1 MEITGIIL
9 RLEKTEK
16 VSEKFQKRR
25 IILDYTENIK
35 FPQII
40 ELTLIQSNV
49 DLANKLNQGDEV
61 KVMFNLR
68 GKEAVDKNGIKRVY
82 NTLEVWKIE
91 VIKTSPDFVE
101 LPVSETENTDNE
113 NYVLPF

>member
-9 RLEKTEK
+9 RIEKTETF
-16 VSEKFQKRR
+16 SEKFKKRKFV
-25 IILDYTENIK
+25 LEYTENIK

-40 ELTLIQSNV
+40 EFTLVQNNI

-61 KVMFNLR
+61 KVMFNLK
-68 GKEAVDKNGIKRVY
+68 GKEALDKNGVKRVY

-91 VIKTSPDFVE
+91 VIKTSLDFVE
-101 LPVSETENTDNE
+101 LPVNSIENENNE

>member
-9 RLEKTEK
+9 RIEKTEN
-16 VSEKFQKRR
+16 VSGKFKKRR

-40 ELTLIQSNV
+40 ELTLVQNNI

-101 LPVSETENTDNE
+101 LPVTHTEEPDNE
-113 NYVLPF
+113 NDVLPF

>member
-9 RLEKTEK
+9 RIEKTEN
-16 VSEKFQKRR
+16 VSEKFKKRR
-25 IILDYTENIK
+25 LILDYTENIK

-40 ELTLIQSNV
+40 ELTLVQSNV

-91 VIKTSPDFVE
+91 VIKKSPDFVE
-101 LPVSETENTDNE
+101 LPVSVMENADDGND
-113 NYVLPF
+113 VLPF

>member
-9 RLEKTEK
+9 RIEKTEN
-16 VSEKFQKRR
+16 VSEKFKKRR

-40 ELTLIQSNV
+40 ELTLVQNNI

-61 KVMFNLR
+61 KVMFNLK

-101 LPVSETENTDNE
+101 LPVAITEESDND
-113 NYVLPF
+113 NDVLPF